1 MMRPSPAWQALALL
15 AALAGCAPRPE
26 VAAPA
31 GNASAGPAGPRCQ
44 VGPDGGPV
52 PGERGIGGTGAP
64 ADAMRQAER
73 GLGGTGIRR
82 KEGDPVLAERG
93 IGGTGAP
100 TVQQAERGI
109 GGTGIVGVITGF
121 ASICLA
127 GQEVALDPSVPVMVE
142 SRRSTPSALRAG
154 QVAVVEATGS
164 GGALQARRVEV
175 RYEVTGPVEAAEAD
189 GALRIAGQR
198 VLSPARA
205 AASAA
210 GEAWPRRGDWVAVS
224 GLRRPDGSIQATRL
238 DGMAPGP
245 ARVHGVLQREA
256 GAARIGGLEIR
267 GVPQDLPETDRGVIV
282 AGRYENG
289 ILRAESVVPDPLV
302 TDPTAYFGRQV
313 RAFVLESF
321 VAPDGRML
329 RLAPGVAAAMPPG
342 LGNFPGGRA
351 VVELVRG
358 GDGGLLVS
366 ALRTAGAA
374 PPAGGMSPGGRG
386 GGHGPGQAPGD
397 RPSSGF
403 PPGRG
408 GGMPDQARPGSP
420 GPGGFGPGGFGRG
433 PGGFGPGPGGGGPGG
448 GPGGGSGG
456 GGPGR

>member
-1 MMRPSPAWQALALL
+1 MMRRSPAWQALALL

-26 VAAPA
+26 TAAPA
-31 GNASAGPAGPRCQ
+31 GTASAGPQCR

-52 PGERGIGGTGAP
+52 LTERGIGGTGAP
-64 ADAMRQAER
+64 ADATRQAER
-73 GLGGTGIRR
+73 GLGGTGIG

-100 TVQQAERGI
+100 SLQQAERGI

-127 GQEVALDPSVPVMVE
+127 GQEVALEPGVPVMVE
-142 SRRSTPSALRAG
+142 SRVSTPSALRAG

-198 VLSPARA
+198 VLSPSRA
-205 AASAA
+205 AAPAPPA

-238 DGMAPGP
+238 DSMAPGT

-267 GVPQDLPETDRGVIV
+267 GVPQALPEADRGVIV
-282 AGRYENG
+282 TGRYENG

-329 RLAPGVAAAMPPG
+329 RLGPGIAAAMPPG
-342 LGNFPGGRA
+342 LGNFAGGRA

-366 ALRTAGAA
+366 ALRTAGA
-374 PPAGGMSPGGRG
+374 PPAGGGPPGGRG
-386 GGHGPGQAPGD
+386 GGPGRGPGQAPGD

-403 PPGRG
+403 PPWRG
-408 GGMPDQARPGSP
+408 GGMPDQARPGGP
-420 GPGGFGPGGFGRG
+420 GPGNPSPGGFGPGGGPGGGPRSFGPDGFGPGGFGRG
-433 PGGFGPGPGGGGPGG
+433 P
-448 GPGGGSGG
+448 
-456 GGPGR
+456 